1 MSFINITFFSLLA
14 ITIFLLPLI
23 RRTEHAELT
32 SAVRDKAPGKFLLL
46 SQGNTHYDIAGPENG
61 PVIVFIHGFS
71 VPYYMWD
78 RNFNALAQAG
88 FRVIRYDLY
97 GRGLSDRP
105 KVTYNRALFVT
116 QLIELL
122 DSLTIK
128 KPVHVVGNSM
138 GGAIAVAFSADFPER
153 VGKIVLI
160 DPLSEQMEIGL
171 LGTPGIGEYLAGS
184 FFVPASPR
192 KQLND
197 FYQPQS
203 FPNWSELFREQ
214 MTYKGFGRAL
224 LSTLRCFLSQDPS
237 PDYWRVKDQGKQV
250 LLIWGADD
258 RTLASSGVTKLY
270 RILKP
275 DFLWVEK
282 AGHVP
287 QYECPE
293 LVNGR
298 MIDFL
303 AEGAEWE
310 SVGAR
315 AQ

>member
-1 MSFINITFFSLLA
+1 MSFIMIPFFSLLA
-14 ITIFLLPLI
+14 IAVFLPQI
-23 RRTEHAELT
+23 RRTEHAEIT
-32 SAVRDKAPGKFLLL
+32 PAVRDKASGKFILL
-46 SQGNTHYDIAGPENG
+46 SKGYTHYDIAGPVNG
-61 PVIVFIHGFS
+61 QVIVFIHGFS

-78 RNFNALAQAG
+78 RNFNALARAG
-88 FRVIRYDLY
+88 FRVIRYDIY

-105 KVTYNRALFVT
+105 KVTYNRTLFVN
-116 QLIELL
+116 QLMELL
-122 DSLTIK
+122 DSLAIK
-128 KPVHVVGNSM
+128 QPVNVVGNSM
-138 GGAIAVAFSADFPER
+138 GGAIAVAFSADFPAR
-153 VGKIVLI
+153 VGKIILI
-160 DPLSEQMEIGL
+160 DPLCEQMEIGL
-171 LGTPGIGEYLAGS
+171 LGKPGIGEYLARS

-203 FPNWSELFREQ
+203 FANWPELFREQ
-214 MTYKGFGRAL
+214 MSFKGFGRAL

-250 LLIWGADD
+250 LLIWGAED
-258 RTLASSGVTKLY
+258 RTLASSGATKLY

-293 LVNGR
+293 LVNR
-298 MIDFL
+298 RIIDFL
-303 AEGAEWE
+303 AEGAECE
-310 SVGAR
+310 SIGEQA
-315 AQ
+315 